1 MTDYNHDPNV
11 PRVGVANSLAGAT
24 AYPNEILWTSDDF
37 RLYVEQ
43 GGAKKLVGEADFV
56 KKTGDTISQPTIGNE
71 VLRLESVATNDDPNW
86 ITLQARVATTDV
98 TATVLWTETPAD
110 DKISLYEARVI
121 ARQTAGA
128 AGTVGQGAAYIR
140 FYPVRRISGTT
151 TAIAI
156 SIPTFGIDMIAEDD
170 GTWDCS
176 FSLNGNVVELKVT
189 GKTDETITWHATI
202 YKQTVGT

>member
-1 MTDYNHDPNV
+1 MTDYNHDPLV

-86 ITLQARVATTDV
+86 ITIQARVATIN
-98 TATVLWTETPAD
+98 ATKTTLWSETPAD
-110 DKISLYEARVI
+110 DKISTYECHVI
-121 ARQTAGA
+121 ARQTAGT
-128 AGTVGQGAAYIR
+128 AGTVGQGAAYARYYTI
-140 FYPVRRISGTT
+140 RRISGTT
-151 TAIAI
+151 TLI
-156 SIPTFGIDMIAEDD
+156 
-170 GTWDCS
+170 GTTSNPKGHESDVNWDCI
-176 FSLNGNVVELKVT
+176 FELSGTDVLLRVT
-189 GKTDETITWHATI
+189 GVADETITWHATI